1 MGRFADDATGMGSLF
16 QKTRCSVLRVYRFA
30 GLAATILLTACL
42 AVTAQPPEKKGPPD
56 EKGGQGKGGFGKGG
70 QGKGFGGGMGGG
82 FGMGQ
87 PGQILPTFL
96 QDMLKLSDDQKK
108 QVADIQKDVDTKLDK
123 ILTDDQ
129 KKQLK
134 DMRNRGPGGFGGGPG
149 GPGGFGGPG
158 GPPKD
163 GPPKKDK

>member
-1 MGRFADDATGMGSLF
+1 M
-16 QKTRCSVLRVYRFA
+16 RVYRFA

-70 QGKGFGGGMGGG
+70 QGKGGFGGGMGMGG
-82 FGMGQ
+82 GQ
-87 PGQILPTFL
+87 PGQILPAFL
-96 QDMLKLSDDQKK
+96 QEVLKLSDDQKK
-108 QVADIQKDVDTKLDK
+108 QVADIQKDVDAKLDK

-134 DMRNRGPGGFGGGPG
+134 DMRSRGPGGFG
-149 GPGGFGGPG
+149 GGPG

-163 GPPKKDK
+163 GPPKKGN

>member
-1 MGRFADDATGMGSLF
+1 M
-16 QKTRCSVLRVYRFA
+16 RVYRFA

-70 QGKGFGGGMGGG
+70 QGKGGFGGGMGMGG
-82 FGMGQ
+82 GQ
-87 PGQILPTFL
+87 PGQILPAFL
-96 QDMLKLSDDQKK
+96 QEVLKLSDDQKK
-108 QVADIQKDVDTKLDK
+108 QVADIQKDVDAKLDK

-134 DMRNRGPGGFGGGPG
+134 DMRSRGPGGFGGGPG
-149 GPGGFGGPG
+149 GPGG
-158 GPPKD
+158 PPKD
-163 GPPKKDK
+163 GPPKKGN